1 MFVSD
6 SFIGCIVLINIFF
19 FIHGIENYIEY
30 FPVYLNWVWNSS
42 IVGTLMYAQT

>member
-6 SFIGCIVLINIFF
+6 SFIVCIALIDFF
-19 FIHGIENYIEY
+19 FFTQGIENYIEY
-30 FPVYLNWVWNSS
+30 FPVYLYWVWNSS